1 MDPYD
6 YKLYVKCYIQRIK
19 YQWSLKATVSK
30 FNEEITFCI
39 AYLRTLIIDGT
50 LLPSGFVLPIF
61 LYFPCSPK
69 LSVQ

>member
-6 YKLYVKCYIQRIK
+6 YKLKCYIQRIK

-39 AYLRTLIIDGT
+39 AYLQTLIIDGV
-50 LLPSGFVLPIF
+50 LLPSGFALPIF